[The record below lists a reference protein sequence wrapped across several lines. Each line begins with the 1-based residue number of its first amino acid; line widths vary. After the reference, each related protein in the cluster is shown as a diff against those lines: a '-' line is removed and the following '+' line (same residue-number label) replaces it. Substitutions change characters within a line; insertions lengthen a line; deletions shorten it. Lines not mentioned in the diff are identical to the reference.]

1 MTKPHNYPEVL
12 KWIAEGK
19 LERIVYRIKGE
30 AKVFRF
36 TEEHPHAY
44 ITFLKNTWSD
54 GYVFELE
61 PETMTING
69 HEVPEP
75 ERQAPANRTKIF
87 IPSSLS
93 PENYVPYTWD
103 SDSSICRMFL
113 KRGVVH
119 LNKEAAIAHSNAL
132 LSFTEVNHGEA

>member
-1 MTKPHNYPEVL
+1 MTKPHNYPHVL
-12 KWIAEGK
+12 QWIAEGK

-75 ERQAPANRTKIF
+75 IREELARGTEFF
-87 IPSSLS
+87 IPSPMSIGKYAS
-93 PENYVPYTWD
+93 VFWD
-103 SDSSICRMFL
+103 SSSIC
-113 KRGVVH
+113 KIAIQRGIAH
-119 LNKEAAIAHSNAL
+119 WNKEAAIAHSNAL
-132 LSFTEVNHGEA
+132 LSFTEVRDA

>member
-1 MTKPHNYPEVL
+1 MTKLHNYPEVL

-19 LERIVYRIKGE
+19 LDRIVYRIKGE

-44 ITFLKNTWSD
+44 ITFLKNTWST

-75 ERQAPANRTKIF
+75 IRQAPADKTEIF
-87 IPSSLS
+87 LPSLLS
-93 PENYVPYTWD
+93 PENYTPFVWI
-103 SDSSICRMFL
+103 SDSSTCRMFL
-113 KRGVVH
+113 KRGLVH
-119 LNKEAAIAHSNAL
+119 LNEEAAIAHTKAL
-132 LSFTEVNHGEA
+132 LSFTEIDHEKS